1 MSSSDLPSDHTILVV
16 EDDDIVRMLMVDVL
30 EELEFKVIEADGWD
44 LAIAALTDDQA
55 IDLLV
60 TDVGLSDAKE
70 RTGLD
75 LAQEA
80 MTLRPGIPVLI
91 ASGYGNTLTLPDGA
105 KLLSKPFSI
114 DTLRDTV
121 QDSLAPKRTASV

>member
-1 MSSSDLPSDHTILVV
+1 MPSSDLHTILVV

-30 EELEFKVIEADGWD
+30 EELNFSVVEADGWEPAIKE
-44 LAIAALTDDQA
+44 LASDAV

-60 TDVGLSDAKE
+60 TDVGLGDAKE

-80 MTLRPGIPVLI
+80 MKLRPGIPVLI
-91 ASGYGNTLTLPDGA
+91 ASGYGNTLTLPEGA
-105 KLLSKPFSI
+105 QLLSKPFTI

-121 QDSLAPKRTASV
+121 RQALGLQHTTSV

>member
-1 MSSSDLPSDHTILVV
+1 MPSSDLHTILVV

-44 LAIAALTDDQA
+44 PAIGALAGDQT

-60 TDVGLSDAKE
+60 TDVGLGDAKE

-75 LAQEA
+75 LAREA
-80 MTLRPGIPVLI
+80 LQLRPGMPVLI
-91 ASGYGNTLTLPDGA
+91 ASGYGNTLDVPEGA

-121 QDSLAPKRTASV
+121 RDALAPQRATNA